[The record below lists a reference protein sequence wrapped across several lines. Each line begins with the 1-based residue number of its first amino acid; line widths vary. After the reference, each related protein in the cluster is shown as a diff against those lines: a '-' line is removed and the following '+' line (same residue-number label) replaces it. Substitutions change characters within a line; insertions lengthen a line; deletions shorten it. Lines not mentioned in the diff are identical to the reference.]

1 MMKSPPAHL
10 PKPKNKPQRRKLS
23 DAEKFA
29 RRVARR
35 CDLLAPQLPDID
47 RHDLELIVAALLR
60 TPKERMQYMFLKRR
74 EDGSYV
80 F

>member
-1 MMKSPPAHL
+1 MQKRTIKLS
-10 PKPKNKPQRRKLS
+10 KKRNKLS

-29 RRVARR
+29 RRVARK
-35 CDLLAPQLPDID
+35 CEVLAPRLPEIH

-60 TPKERMQYMFLKRR
+60 TPRERMQYMFLKRR

>member
-1 MMKSPPAHL
+1 MNKRKS
-10 PKPKNKPQRRKLS
+10 KKLT

-29 RRVARR
+29 RRVARK
-35 CDLLAPQLPDID
+35 CEVLAPQLPEID
-47 RHDLELIVAALLR
+47 PHDLELIVAALLR
-60 TPKERMQYMFLKRR
+60 TPRERMQHMFLKRR

>member
-1 MMKSPPAHL
+1 MQKH
-10 PKPKNKPQRRKLS
+10 KTRRDRKRHKLS
-23 DAEKFA
+23 EAEKFA
-29 RRVARR
+29 RRVGRR
-35 CDLLAPQLPDID
+35 CDLLAPKLPEID

-60 TPKERMQYMFLKRR
+60 TPKERMQHMFLKRR